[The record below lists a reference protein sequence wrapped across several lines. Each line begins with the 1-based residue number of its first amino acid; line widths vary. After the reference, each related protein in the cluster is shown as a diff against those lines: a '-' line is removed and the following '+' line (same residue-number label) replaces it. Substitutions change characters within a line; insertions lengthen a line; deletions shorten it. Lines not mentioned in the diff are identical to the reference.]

1 MMNPASAKTLNLFG
15 EEVAQS
21 QVGCLSDKVAK
32 IIATR
37 KRNTQLRN
45 ERITT
50 AFNHKY
56 NVERKRYDDVIAELC
71 EEFALEKRTIE
82 SALKS

>member
-1 MMNPASAKTLNLFG
+1 MMDTASAKTLDLFDG
-15 EEVAQS
+15 EIS
-21 QVGCLSDKVAK
+21 RNQVGCLTDKIAK

-45 ERITT
+45 ERITSS
-50 AFNHKY
+50 FNHKY

-71 EEFALEKRTIE
+71 QEFALEKRTIE
-82 SALKS
+82 SVLKG

>member
-1 MMNPASAKTLNLFG
+1 MTPSTKYLDLFG
-15 EEVAQS
+15 EEVKS
-21 QVGCLSDKVAK
+21 PVGCLMDKITK
-32 IIATR
+32 MIATR

-45 ERITT
+45 ERITNS
-50 AFNHKY
+50 FNHKY

-71 EEFALEKRTIE
+71 QEFALEKRTIE

>member
-1 MMNPASAKTLNLFG
+1 MTPSKSLDLFG
-15 EEVAQS
+15 DEVTRS
-21 QVGCLSDKVAK
+21 PVGCLTDKISK

-45 ERITT
+45 ESITNS
-50 AFNHKY
+50 FNHKY

-71 EEFALEKRTIE
+71 REFALEKRTIE
-82 SALKS
+82 NVLKS

>member
-1 MMNPASAKTLNLFG
+1 MTNPSARTLDLFEG
-15 EEVAQS
+15 EIS
-21 QVGCLSDKVAK
+21 RNQVGCLTGKIAK

-45 ERITT
+45 ERIT
-50 AFNHKY
+50 ASFNHKY

-82 SALKS
+82 NVLKS

>member
-1 MMNPASAKTLNLFG
+1 MLTPSAKTLDLFG
-15 EEVAQS
+15 NEVSHS
-21 QVGCLSDKVAK
+21 QVGCLTDKIAK

-37 KRNTQLRN
+37 KRNTQIRN
-45 ERITT
+45 EMIIK

-71 EEFALEKRTIE
+71 KEFALEKRTIE
-82 SALKS
+82 SVLKS